1 MGRYGGKVFNPSSP
15 VMQPTADAPL
25 LPLADVIELKWL
37 FAGEGIHLH
46 VERLQS
52 DLSYACR
59 ALDQAAASA
68 SPVVRAAALRLRSRL
83 LPGG

>member
-1 MGRYGGKVFNPSSP
+1 M
-15 VMQPTADAPL
+15 
-25 LPLADVIELKWL
+25 LPLAEVIELKWL

-59 ALDQAAASA
+59 ALDEAAASA
-68 SPVVRAAALRLRSRL
+68 SPVVRAAALRLRARL
-83 LPGG
+83 LPNG

>member
-1 MGRYGGKVFNPSSP
+1 MFNPSSP
-15 VMQPTADAPL
+15 VLHSPADAPL
-25 LPLADVIELKWL
+25 LPLAEVIELKWL

-59 ALDQAAASA
+59 ALDEAAASA
-68 SPVVRAAALRLRSRL
+68 SPVVRAAALRLRARL
-83 LPGG
+83 LPNG

>member
-1 MGRYGGKVFNPSSP
+1 MFNPSSP
-15 VMQPTADAPL
+15 ALHPPADAPL
-25 LPLADVIELKWL
+25 LPLAEVIELKWL

-59 ALDQAAASA
+59 ALDEAAASA
-68 SPVVRAAALRLRSRL
+68 SPVVRAAALRLRARL
-83 LPGG
+83 LPNG